1 MFPELLANS
10 RDVMAAVLD
19 HRVAKAR
26 MYAVVPLFSDTAVAL
41 IDLFV
46 EPR

>member
-10 RDVMAAVLD
+10 SDVIAAVFD
-19 HRVAKAR
+19 HKVAKAR
-26 MYAVVPLFSDTAVAL
+26 MYAVVPLFSETAVAL
-41 IDLFV
+41 IDLLV